1 MKTRHLV
8 YLAFALLGLGLAG
21 LLEDWGLLPQSPS
34 LLSLNRLYL
43 ALAGLLTGL
52 LLGPRLEGA
61 LEARLKRLRNLP
73 PEVVVAATLGSTVG
87 LLLAAYAYYGAARY
101 LDLRSP
107 AGALAAFAL
116 AFLGKWFGYFL
127 VAYWLRLDLPA
138 LLPWL
143 PLGEGLL
150 SLAFFWPL
158 RPKAQEEPKA

>member
-1 MKTRHLV
+1 VGL
-8 YLAFALLGLGLAG
+8 LQDLLGFGLLGLHA
-21 LLEDWGLLPQSPS
+21 
-34 LLSLNRLYL
+34 
-43 ALAGLLTGL
+43 
-52 LLGPRLEGA
+52 
-61 LEARLKRLRNLP
+61 
-73 PEVVVAATLGSTVG
+73 VG

-138 LLPWL
+138 LFPWL

-158 RPKAQEEPKA
+158 RPKAREEPKA

>member
-1 MKTRHLV
+1 MR
-8 YLAFALLGLGLAG
+8 ALF
-21 LLEDWGLLPQSPS
+21 LLF
-34 LLSLNRLYL
+34 
-43 ALAGLLTGL
+43 
-52 LLGPRLEGA
+52 
-61 LEARLKRLRNLP
+61 
-73 PEVVVAATLGSTVG
+73 
-87 LLLAAYAYYGAARY
+87 
-101 LDLRSP
+101 
-107 AGALAAFAL
+107 LAAFAL

>member
-1 MKTRHLV
+1 MALV
-8 YLAFALLGLGLAG
+8 YLVLLLFLSGLLQALLPEGWPAPDLFLVYALWLAASRPPLLGLALAFLVG
-21 LLEDWGLLPQSPS
+21 LLQDLLGFGLL
-34 LLSLNRLYL
+34 
-43 ALAGLLTGL
+43 GLH
-52 LLGPRLEGA
+52 A
-61 LEARLKRLRNLP
+61 
-73 PEVVVAATLGSTVG
+73 VG

-116 AFLGKWFGYFL
+116 AFLGKWFGYVL

-138 LLPWL
+138 LFPWL

-158 RPKAQEEPKA
+158 RPKAREEPKA

>member
-1 MKTRHLV
+1 MMKLNRRAMLQLSAAGAT
-8 YLAFALLGLGLAG
+8 LAIVVTFVPLGLSLVA
-21 LLEDWGLLPQSPS
+21 STNPS
-34 LLSLNRLYL
+34 SWSII
-43 ALAGLLTGL
+43 GIGTFW
-52 LLGPRLEGA
+52 
-61 LEARLKRLRNLP
+61 
-73 PEVVVAATLGSTVG
+73 
-87 LLLAAYAYYGAARY
+87 
-101 LDLRSP
+101 
-107 AGALAAFAL
+107 AFAL